1 MQDQLA
7 TRQFR
12 QQAAISLGKGGTMHS
27 CSQAALTNQ
36 DASTLPALRE
46 YPSKLFVET
55 TSRCN
60 LNCVMCPKQNRQG
73 ATRDG
78 DLELS
83 TFTALG
89 DVFPGLDALL
99 LNGIGEP
106 LLNSHLE
113 QFIAQAKK
121 RMPGGSWI
129 GFQSNG
135 LLLNNLRAISLVD
148 AGLDRICLSMD
159 GVSPSTFSAIRSGGQ
174 LLDLESAL
182 SAITSAKSMCS
193 RPDLRIGV
201 EYVVMRD
208 NLEELPAAL
217 KWATSRGADFAI
229 VSHLHPYD
237 EQHLDQCAYD
247 TCTGEALSLFHAW
260 SCKASLAGVAMSRYF
275 ELLWKYKKSPE
286 EQRILNFVDTM
297 RADAQYRGI
306 QLDLKRL
313 FAMDYAR
320 IEAVDVAFEQAQEV
334 ARQTGLDLRLPEV
347 VPRGQRSCDFIE
359 QGGAFISWDGG
370 MHPCYQL
377 WHKCHSF
384 ANGWLHPVQP
394 RVFGNVVERRIL
406 DIWNSSDFR
415 SYRKNVL
422 KYDYPSCTG
431 CNCSPCDNV
440 LKDTFEQD
448 CYVNTEPCGSCL
460 WSSGVFHCMD

>member
-1 MQDQLA
+1 
-7 TRQFR
+7 
-12 QQAAISLGKGGTMHS
+12 MHG
-27 CSQAALTNQ
+27 CSRVALNKQET
-36 DASTLPALRE
+36 AVIPALRE

-60 LNCVMCPKQNRQG
+60 LNCVMCAKQNQAG
-73 ATRDG
+73 STTDG

-83 TFTALG
+83 TFTALK
-89 DVFPGLDALL
+89 DVFPYIDALV

-106 LLNSHLE
+106 LLNSRLE

-121 RMPGGSWI
+121 KMPRQSWI

-135 LLLNNLRAISLVD
+135 LLLNDLRAISLVD

-159 GVSPSTFSAIRSGGQ
+159 GVSPSTFSTIRAGGQ
-174 LLDLESAL
+174 LLDLECAL
-182 SAITSAKSMCS
+182 SAMVSAKKMCS
-193 RPDLRIGV
+193 QPELQIGV

-217 KWATSRGADFAI
+217 QWAAARGANFAI

-247 TCTGEALSLFHAW
+247 TCTDEALSLFHVW
-260 SCKASLAGVAMSRYF
+260 NSKAQLAGVEMQRYF
-275 ELLWKYKKSPE
+275 ELLWKYKKTPE

-297 RADAQYRGI
+297 RADAHYRGI
-306 QLDLKRL
+306 SLDLKRL
-313 FAMDYAR
+313 FAMDYSR
-320 IEAVDVAFEQAQEV
+320 IEAVDTAFEQALEV
-334 ARQTGLDLRLPEV
+334 ARQTGLDLRLPEI
-347 VPRGQRSCDFIE
+347 VPRGRRSCNFIE
-359 QGGAFISWDGG
+359 EGGAFISWDGS

-377 WHKCHSF
+377 WHKCHSY
-384 ANGWLHPVQP
+384 ANGWQHPVQP
-394 RVFGNVVERRIL
+394 RVFGNVIERGVL
-406 DIWNSSDFR
+406 EIWNSQGFR
-415 SYRKNVL
+415 SYRQNVL
-422 KYDYPSCTG
+422 KHDYPSCTG

-440 LKDTFEQD
+440 LNETFEQD

-460 WSSGVFHCMD
+460 WNSGVFRCLD

>member
-1 MQDQLA
+1 MQRCFPTSFD
-7 TRQFR
+7 
-12 QQAAISLGKGGTMHS
+12 
-27 CSQAALTNQ
+27 NQ
-36 DASTLPALRE
+36 DAAVLPAFRNH
-46 YPSKLFVET
+46 PSKLFVET

-60 LNCVMCPKQNRQG
+60 LNCVMCPKQNRRG
-73 ATRDG
+73 VTHDG
-78 DLELS
+78 DLELG
-83 TFTALG
+83 TFRALK
-89 DVFPGLDALL
+89 DALPGLMALV
-99 LNGIGEP
+99 LNGVGEP

-113 QFIAQAKK
+113 QFIAQARKG
-121 RMPGGSWI
+121 MPTQSWI

-182 SAITSAKSMCS
+182 SAITAARDLCT
-193 RPDLRIGV
+193 RPDLQIGV

-217 KWATSRGADFAI
+217 QWASARGANFAI

-247 TCTGEALSLFHAW
+247 TCSDEALSLFHAW
-260 SCKASLAGVAMSRYF
+260 NCKAELAGIEMDRYF
-275 ELLWKYKKSPE
+275 ELLWKYKKSPH
-286 EQRILNFVDTM
+286 EQRVLNFVDTM
-297 RADAQYRGI
+297 RADAQYRRI

-313 FAMDYAR
+313 FAMDYSR
-320 IEAVDVAFEQAQEV
+320 IEAVDTAFEQAREV
-334 ARQTGLDLRLPEV
+334 ARRTGLDLRLPEI
-347 VPRGQRSCDFIE
+347 VPRGRRSCDFIE

-377 WHKCHSF
+377 WHTCHSF
-384 ANGWLHPVQP
+384 ANGWRQPVQP
-394 RVFGNVVERRIL
+394 RVFGTVVEQGVL
-406 DIWNSSDFR
+406 DIWNSGDFR
-415 SYRKNVL
+415 SYRNNVL
-422 KYDYPSCTG
+422 RHDYPSCTG

-440 LKDTFEQD
+440 QNETFAQD

-460 WSSGVFHCMD
+460 WSSGVFRCLD

>member
-1 MQDQLA
+1 
-7 TRQFR
+7 
-12 QQAAISLGKGGTMHS
+12 MHG
-27 CSQAALTNQ
+27 CSSTALKNLEV
-36 DASTLPALRE
+36 SALRK
-46 YPSKLFVET
+46 YPSKLFIET

-60 LNCVMCPKQNRQG
+60 LNCVMCAKQNRNG
-73 ATRDG
+73 ITADG
-78 DLELS
+78 DLELG
-83 TFTALG
+83 TFTALK
-89 DVFPGLDALL
+89 DAFPSLDALV

-106 LLNSHLE
+106 LLNSRLE

-121 RMPGGSWI
+121 WMPGQSWV

-159 GVSPSTFSAIRSGGQ
+159 GASPSTFSAIRAGGQ
-174 LLDLESAL
+174 LLDLECAL
-182 SAITSAKSMCS
+182 SAITAAKSMCA
-193 RPDLRIGV
+193 RPDMQIGV

-217 KWATSRGADFAI
+217 HWAATRGANFAI

-237 EQHLDQCAYD
+237 EQHLGQCAYD
-247 TCTGEALSLFHAW
+247 TCTDEALSLFHVW
-260 SCKASLAGVAMSRYF
+260 NSKAELAGVQIERYF
-275 ELLWKYKKSPE
+275 ELLWKYRKTPE
-286 EQRILNFVDTM
+286 EQRILDFVDTM

-306 QLDLKRL
+306 PLDLKRL
-313 FAMDYAR
+313 FAMDYSR
-320 IEAVDVAFEQAQEV
+320 IEAVDVAFERAREV
-334 ARQTGLDLRLPEV
+334 ARQTGLDLRLPEI
-347 VPRGQRSCDFIE
+347 VPRGRRSCDFIE
-359 QGGAFISWDGG
+359 QGGAFISWDGS

-394 RVFGNVVERRIL
+394 RIFGNVVDQEVL
-406 DIWNSSDFR
+406 DIWNSEGFR
-415 SYRKNVL
+415 SYRENVL
-422 KYDYPSCTG
+422 RHDYPSCAG

-440 LKDTFEQD
+440 QQETFEQD

-460 WSSGVFHCMD
+460 WSSGVFRCLD

>member
-1 MQDQLA
+1 
-7 TRQFR
+7 
-12 QQAAISLGKGGTMHS
+12 MHC
-27 CSQAALTNQ
+27 CSPAALKNQ
-36 DASTLPALRE
+36 EASVIPALRE

-60 LNCVMCPKQNRQG
+60 LNCVMCAKQNQTG
-73 ATRDG
+73 ITADG
-78 DLELS
+78 DLELA
-83 TFTALG
+83 TFAALK
-89 DVFPGLDALL
+89 DVFPSLDALV

-121 RMPGGSWI
+121 RMPEQSWI

-135 LLLNNLRAISLVD
+135 LLLNNLRAIALVD

-159 GVSPSTFSAIRSGGQ
+159 GASPSTFSAIRAGGQ
-174 LLDLESAL
+174 LVDLECAL
-182 SAITSAKSMCS
+182 SSITAAKNMCS
-193 RPDLRIGV
+193 RRDLQIGV

-217 KWATSRGADFAI
+217 QWAAARGANFAI

-237 EQHLDQCAYD
+237 EQHLGQCAYD
-247 TCTGEALSLFHAW
+247 TCTDEALSLFHVW
-260 SCKASLAGVAMSRYF
+260 NSKANLAGVEIHRYF
-275 ELLWKYKKSPE
+275 ELLWKYRKTPE

-306 QLDLKRL
+306 PLDLKRL
-313 FAMDYAR
+313 FAMDYSR
-320 IEAVDVAFEQAQEV
+320 IEAVDEAFERAREV
-334 ARQTGLDLRLPEV
+334 ARETGLDLRLPEI
-347 VPRGQRSCDFIE
+347 VPRGRRSCNFIE
-359 QGGAFISWDGG
+359 EGGAFISWDGC

-384 ANGWLHPVQP
+384 ANGWQHPVQP
-394 RVFGNVVERRIL
+394 RVFGNVVDRGVL
-406 DIWNSSDFR
+406 DIWNSKEFR
-415 SYRKNVL
+415 FYRKNVL
-422 KYDYPSCTG
+422 RHDYPSCTG

-440 LKDTFEQD
+440 LNETFEQD

-460 WSSGVFHCMD
+460 WSSGVFRCMD